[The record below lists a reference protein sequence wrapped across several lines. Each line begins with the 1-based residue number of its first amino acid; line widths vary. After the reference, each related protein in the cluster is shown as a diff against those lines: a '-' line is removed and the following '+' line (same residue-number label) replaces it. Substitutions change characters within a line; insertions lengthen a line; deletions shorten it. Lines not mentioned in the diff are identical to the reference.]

1 MSAVERLQ
9 AAIEKLE
16 RLRKDAFGQGEHGWW
31 VEEQQANPAFEAEV
45 RAEGVPDGFHD
56 GIAMVQ
62 DMPDAQLIVTLHR
75 TIDAQ
80 LDILRR
86 AVDGWAGVEAQDAL
100 ALADAILGDQS

>member
-9 AAIEKLE
+9 SAIEKLE
-16 RLRKDAFGQGEHGWW
+16 AMRERDVEGGWIINADAELIDADGNVVAVCTSELD
-31 VEEQQANPAFEAEV
+31 AETV
-45 RAEGVPDGFHD
+45 VA
-56 GIAMVQ
+56 
-62 DMPDAQLIVTLHR
+62 LHR

-80 LDILRR
+80 LGILRR